1 MHGTALAAHPISA
14 LNTFLLGRTT
24 TVTGLTLL
32 VRVKCFVVKELLQ
45 RHQEHIALH
54 GTNASRWHNALCLA
68 EWTEERLAWSYL
80 RLSQARLQTVET
92 EAV

>member
-1 MHGTALAAHPISA
+1 MHGTALAAHPIST

-45 RHQEHIALH
+45 RHQEHVALH